1 MTLVKWKSNRSM
13 LNIFDDVERMVN
25 QAFGGKPMNFE
36 DSFTTTPPM
45 NISESDS
52 AYEVEIELPGVDK
65 KEVTV
70 NVVDGVLTVSGARK
84 THRNSE
90 DENLIWNEISYG
102 SFKRSFQL
110 AGEIQEEKI
119 KATFQ
124 NGMLSLD
131 IPKAEEVK
139 PKAKKI
145 TIS

>member
-1 MTLVKWKSNRSM
+1 MTLVKWKPNRSM

-70 NVVDGVLTVSGARK
+70 NVVDGVLSVSGERK
-84 THRNSE
+84 SQNNSE
-90 DENLIWNEISYG
+90 NGNLIWNEISYG

>member
-1 MTLVKWKSNRSM
+1 MTLVKWKPNRSM

-70 NVVDGVLTVSGARK
+70 NVVDGVLTVSGERK

>member
-1 MTLVKWKSNRSM
+1 M

-70 NVVDGVLTVSGARK
+70 NVVDGVLTVSGERK